1 MRILFIGNS
10 YTYFHNLPDVLAAL
24 AAGASPSRQLH
35 VAMEVLGGATLQQHW
50 MRGTALARIEDGTWD
65 VVVLQEQSMLGVHLV
80 DGAPAINAPR
90 LFHRYARLFDR
101 AIRRAGA
108 RTVLYSTWRR
118 REAPAA
124 HQAALD
130 DAYLTL
136 GRSIGADVAPVGDAW
151 QRVRSGRPSLEL
163 YEPDGSHPSAA
174 GTYLAATVL
183 WGTISGTPPIA
194 FPSRARGRAIRDL
207 GTGSG
212 LEDTLSTLV
221 DLPAEVAQYLQSRA
235 AEALRQPSPSS
246 SPTPAPLPA
255 DSAHGEAPAL
265 DALPGTWTGTMR
277 LYDAPVE
284 VTLRITSAGGTLRA
298 TWTEHYPRGAGSLT
312 TSLAD
317 LRVEGGVLRF
327 TIADPRFLTPPIRHQ
342 GVWRAGE
349 LVGVAE
355 VGTEEQLPHLLG
367 HWTLQRRAPDA
378 DDRRRPTDL
387 PLP

>member
-1 MRILFIGNS
+1 
-10 YTYFHNLPDVLAAL
+10 
-24 AAGASPSRQLH
+24 
-35 VAMEVLGGATLQQHW
+35 
-50 MRGTALARIEDGTWD
+50 
-65 VVVLQEQSMLGVHLV
+65 
-80 DGAPAINAPR
+80 
-90 LFHRYARLFDR
+90 
-101 AIRRAGA
+101 
-108 RTVLYSTWRR
+108 
-118 REAPAA
+118 
-124 HQAALD
+124 
-130 DAYLTL
+130 
-136 GRSIGADVAPVGDAW
+136 
-151 QRVRSGRPSLEL
+151 
-163 YEPDGSHPSAA
+163 
-174 GTYLAATVL
+174 
-183 WGTISGTPPIA
+183 
-194 FPSRARGRAIRDL
+194 
-207 GTGSG
+207 
-212 LEDTLSTLV
+212 
-221 DLPAEVAQYLQSRA
+221 
-235 AEALRQPSPSS
+235 
-246 SPTPAPLPA
+246 
-255 DSAHGEAPAL
+255 
-265 DALPGTWTGTMR
+265 MR